1 LHLIGYDEPAAR
13 NMSIQVLDA
22 KTIREGQTPQ
32 LALTIRLERSADW
45 TEKITL
51 PLTIQIGSAR
61 SEESIEMTGSQLDLK
76 DFRVALPGLEERG
89 WGRVSIPL
97 DTSSM
102 DNEYY
107 FSFDQPPPRKAIVVS
122 DSQDSTRALQLA
134 ASISPDGKT
143 DAEVEILS
151 RQMLDSADWDAV
163 SLLIWQ
169 GALPAD
175 AEADTVQD
183 FLAAGGSVIFLPPEV
198 INATTSDLDK
208 DFLGVR
214 WTGWQTHE
222 TDQTIDSWR
231 SDQDLLAATR
241 SGAALPVGQ
250 LKVKRHAL
258 LAGDMTPLASLSNGS
273 PLIARAATPA
283 GQAYFCATSANTNA
297 STLATNGIVLY
308 VAVQRAQEQGLLA
321 LADTAIRSAGRD
333 SLGDNTSPADWQR
346 LSDAD
351 GQLSTEQNLHAGV
364 YENETQLIALN
375 RNVNED
381 EFATISDEQLET
393 MLGTLDWNRVRDTAG
408 STSSILQEVWRLFVV
423 LMIIALIAEAILC
436 LPRQSRQNSDGSF
449 AGASFGATTKK
460 SLAEGFYR
468 EAERT
473 SA

>member
-1 LHLIGYDEPAAR
+1 
-13 NMSIQVLDA
+13 
-22 KTIREGQTPQ
+22 
-32 LALTIRLERSADW
+32 
-45 TEKITL
+45 
-51 PLTIQIGSAR
+51 
-61 SEESIEMTGSQLDLK
+61 
-76 DFRVALPGLEERG
+76 
-89 WGRVSIPL
+89 
-97 DTSSM
+97 
-102 DNEYY
+102 
-107 FSFDQPPPRKAIVVS
+107 
-122 DSQDSTRALQLA
+122 
-134 ASISPDGKT
+134 
-143 DAEVEILS
+143 
-151 RQMLDSADWDAV
+151 
-163 SLLIWQ
+163 
-169 GALPAD
+169 
-175 AEADTVQD
+175 
-183 FLAAGGSVIFLPPEV
+183 
-198 INATTSDLDK
+198 
-208 DFLGVR
+208 
-214 WTGWQTHE
+214 
-222 TDQTIDSWR
+222 
-231 SDQDLLAATR
+231 
-241 SGAALPVGQ
+241 
-250 LKVKRHAL
+250 
-258 LAGDMTPLASLSNGS
+258 
-273 PLIARAATPA
+273 
-283 GQAYFCATSANTNA
+283 
-297 STLATNGIVLY
+297 